1 MNSTSHYP
9 IKGTLSLYSAI
20 GLFALVL
27 VMLMFAAGLNG
38 APQQASDAPATRVE
52 TDTLHIQEGFVTSV
66 YVYGLVES
74 PNASDLSFDSAGQVT
89 AIFNEEGDWV
99 EKGAVMATL
108 DAERLR
114 ARQVELEASL
124 ARANAD
130 LALANMTLS
139 RVKSLVDKKLISS
152 QQLDEAN
159 ASQASAQAQVE
170 EINATLASL
179 AVDSD
184 KTRLL
189 APFSG
194 TVSARYVDE
203 GGVLA
208 AGAPLFTLTSKQA
221 YQIRLAVP
229 ADMLSIFALGEMVSV
244 EFENGQLNGKV
255 LQHLPIR
262 NRQPRTI
269 DVLVS
274 VNADDGLRPGDMAKV
289 RGEKRHAET
298 GAWLPVGA
306 LSNGLRG
313 LWRVFVVNPQTQT
326 LEGRA
331 VEVLYTNGERAFVR
345 GAIRDQQQFVIS
357 GTHKLSPGQTV
368 RVSSSS
374 PITTGAGQ

>member
-139 RVKSLVDKKLISS
+139 RVKTLVDKKLISS

-159 ASQASAQAQVE
+159 ASQASHRRKLKKS
-170 EINATLASL
+170 TL
-179 AVDSD
+179 
-184 KTRLL
+184 R
-189 APFSG
+189 
-194 TVSARYVDE
+194 
-203 GGVLA
+203 
-208 AGAPLFTLTSKQA
+208 
-221 YQIRLAVP
+221 
-229 ADMLSIFALGEMVSV
+229 
-244 EFENGQLNGKV
+244 
-255 LQHLPIR
+255 
-262 NRQPRTI
+262 
-269 DVLVS
+269 
-274 VNADDGLRPGDMAKV
+274 
-289 RGEKRHAET
+289 
-298 GAWLPVGA
+298 
-306 LSNGLRG
+306 
-313 LWRVFVVNPQTQT
+313 
-326 LEGRA
+326 
-331 VEVLYTNGERAFVR
+331 
-345 GAIRDQQQFVIS
+345 
-357 GTHKLSPGQTV
+357 
-368 RVSSSS
+368 
-374 PITTGAGQ
+374 

>member
-99 EKGAVMATL
+99 AKGAVMATL

-262 NRQPRTI
+262 NRQTRTI

-313 LWRVFVVNPQTQT
+313 LWRGFVFWVTEQSM
-326 LEGRA
+326 
-331 VEVLYTNGERAFVR
+331 VLSDMLAPNV
-345 GAIRDQQQFVIS
+345 
-357 GTHKLSPGQTV
+357 
-368 RVSSSS
+368 
-374 PITTGAGQ
+374 